1 MGFQNVDKN
10 RLMRVKTG
18 SDLFKSII
26 SMGDIWRMDEKVV
39 SSWNMVKWPISPR
52 KQIELKSRKE
62 VVEKIINEFKNIG
75 KYKIGEYVT
84 IDIGGQPVK
93 FQGTGQVTDSAGRK
107 ISEATMTRIQELG
120 SAWIF
125 KRSIQDNVSWN
136 SWEDIR
142 KDEKTMNEL
151 FNIWKTIGKA
161 DDVGDDWL
169 QNFYKQNEALIKK
182 ISKPAFTEFNRE
194 SEYTLPG
201 SSTSQETFMDWV
213 TKLVKEYCGVSK
225 KDNWNPADIWLIQD
239 EDKHRKKIMDVL
251 SGNKKNGNAQ
261 EQKRNLL
268 EINAIFRTLF
278 KSKQV
283 FGISLK
289 KISASDKKAKIIY
302 QNHNETFFK
311 NLDSLTFATGEIK
324 SNFSTKIEKGLLS
337 FGTQDSRIFVKNGNE
352 EYSFQ
357 IKANDSTKR
366 SGLKYEPSPV
376 KGAARLG
383 KATVEFVLRLL
394 EDHDLKFDK
403 SPDSYPVDLEEFM
416 KKKAHYK
423 RLITRLKGRGVD
435 LGESNINTI
444 IDNIMAVFATKP
456 HVANSKLQQLT
467 FLDLFTSLPKDEMDE
482 LVTDMVFLAMKVGRN
497 YGPFAKIY

>member
-10 RLMRVKTG
+10 KLLKVKTG
-18 SDLFKSII
+18 SDLFSSII
-26 SMGDIWRMDEKVV
+26 SMGDIWRMDENVV
-39 SSWNMVKWPISPR
+39 SSWNMVKWPILSN

-62 VVEKIINEFKNIG
+62 VVEKIINEFKNVG
-75 KYKIGEYVT
+75 KYKIGEYIT
-84 IDIGGQPVK
+84 LDIGVQRVK

-107 ISEATMTRIQELG
+107 ISEATMTRMQELG

-125 KRSIQDNVSWN
+125 KRSIQDNKSWSN
-136 SWEDIR
+136 WEDIR
-142 KDEKTMNEL
+142 KDKKTMNEL
-151 FNIWKTIGKA
+151 FKIWKTIGKS

-169 QNFYKQNEALIKK
+169 QNFYKQNEVLIKK
-182 ISKPAFTEFNRE
+182 ISKSTFTEFNRE

-201 SSTSQETFMDWV
+201 SRKGPETFMDWA

-239 EDKHRKKIMDVL
+239 EDKHRKKILDVL
-251 SGNKKNGNAQ
+251 SGNKKNGNAE

-289 KISASDKKAKIIY
+289 KVSGNKAQIVY

-311 NLDSLTFATGEIK
+311 NLDSLTFVVSEIK
-324 SNFSTKIEKGLLS
+324 NNFSTKIEKGLLS
-337 FGTQDSRIFVKNGNE
+337 FGTQDSRIVMKDKNA
-352 EYSFQ
+352 EYNFQ
-357 IKANDSTKR
+357 IKANDSTKM
-366 SGLKYEPSPV
+366 SGLKYEPTA
-376 KGAARLG
+376 KGAGAARLG
-383 KATVEFVLRLL
+383 KSTVELVLKALVN
-394 EDHDLKFDK
+394 HNLKFDPSK
-403 SPDSYPVDLEEFM
+403 DSYPVDLEKFIN
-416 KKKAHYK
+416 KKAHYK
-423 RLITRLKGRGVD
+423 RIITRLKGRGVD
-435 LGESNINTI
+435 FAENNVNTI
-444 IDNIMAVFATKP
+444 IENIMAVFDTKP
-456 HVANSKLQQLT
+456 YLANSKLQQLT

-482 LVTDMVFLAMKVGRN
+482 LGTDMVFFAMKVGRN